1 VSRVARGS
9 SSDTCLS
16 TVDTVDLI
24 TVDPL
29 EGPGKHSSSME
40 NPSDPSTSQEPA
52 SLVLRLAGP
61 STTKAG

>member
-1 VSRVARGS
+1 VVQVPDFCVAV
-9 SSDTCLS
+9 DT
-16 TVDTVDLI
+16 TVDLI
-24 TVDPL
+24 AVDPL